1 LKPLRSPI
9 VLAILTNIMAAYL
22 AFTYRTLRWTREGQD
37 IAEDVWS
44 ECVLSGSGAILA
56 LWHSRVPV
64 GPTTWPQG
72 PERPEIRVLVSQS
85 RDGEFIA
92 RTIAK
97 LGLPSIRGSSIKKT
111 DTAKNKG
118 GEQAF
123 RDMVKWVK
131 DGGAMAITPDGPRG
145 PVEVMQKGAVALAR
159 MTDAPVLLVGVAM
172 QPCIRLKTWDSTIV
186 PLPFAKAAMVWE
198 GPVRAGRQDDPDALA
213 AAWGARLS
221 AISRRAEALVGEVDA
236 PAVPP
241 GVQP

>member
-1 LKPLRSPI
+1 MRPLRWPL
-9 VLAILTNIMAAYL
+9 VMGLLTNLMAGYL
-22 AFTYRTLRWTREGQD
+22 ALTYRTLRWTREGQE
-37 IAEDVWS
+37 IAESVWAES
-44 ECVLSGSGAILA
+44 LRARSGVILA

-72 PERPEIRVLVSQS
+72 SDKPEIRVLVSQS

-92 RTIAK
+92 RVIAK
-97 LGLPSIRGSSIKKT
+97 LGLPAIRGSSLKKS

-159 MTDAPVLLVGVAM
+159 VSGAPVLFVGVAM
-172 QPCIRLKTWDSTIV
+172 KPCLRLNTWDRTII
-186 PLPFAKAAMVWE
+186 PLPFARAAMVWD
-198 GPVRAGRQDDPDALA
+198 GPASAGREDDPDLLTES
-213 AAWGARLS
+213 WGKRLS
-221 AISRRAEALVGEVDA
+221 AVSRRAEVLVGEENGA
-236 PAVPP
+236 PPASV
-241 GVQP
+241 